1 MSVRIFTAEFM
12 QERRAV
18 VRGFTEKGAAL
29 AWAKEKIAD
38 DSVACIAMW
47 EMSAPN
53 PKEALAIA
61 AEGKQWYEAR
71 ACFAVI
77 TRNGTRRVKA

>member
-1 MSVRIFTAEFM
+1 M

-18 VRGFTEKGAAL
+18 VRGFTEKGAAV

-38 DSVACIAMW
+38 ETIACIALW
-47 EMSAPN
+47 EMNTPN
-53 PKEALAIA
+53 YREALAIA
-61 AEGKQWYEAR
+61 AEGKQWYEVR

-77 TRNGTRRVKA
+77 TRNGIRKVRA